1 MVGWVGRQ
9 RGNAIYAGLL
19 VKKLMFD
26 GQDTVTA
33 HSGGGKANAFP
44 LKYGL
49 NRITVAAAAADSVL
63 MPFATPGA
71 VVFIIQDASSANSVT
86 VFGQGTDTIDGVAT
100 ATGNPMAAAKRA
112 VFTCETAG
120 AWQSFAGAKIT

>member
-1 MVGWVGRQ
+1 MVGYVGRQ
-9 RGNAIYAGLL
+9 RGNAIYAGLF
-19 VKKLMFD
+19 VKKLMLD
-26 GQDTVTA
+26 GQDTITA

-49 NRITVAAAAADSVL
+49 NRITVVAAAADSVL

-71 VVFIIQDASSANSVT
+71 VVFIIQDAAANSAT